1 MIGQDQVRIIRLNYY
16 KNFKAIISKGNVAKM
31 PRLLIE
37 VTLDR
42 IILEWRSNEDFW
54 CGEEETLNDTVE
66 GQSNGF
72 LTQHLFNNYLLS
84 NYHVIGLSKQDGQSL
99 TLEGLGVIHKPINS
113 KTFFWEMSDQNIWL
127 C

>member
-42 IILEWRSNEDFW
+42 IILE
-54 CGEEETLNDTVE
+54 
-66 GQSNGF
+66 
-72 LTQHLFNNYLLS
+72 
-84 NYHVIGLSKQDGQSL
+84 
-99 TLEGLGVIHKPINS
+99 
-113 KTFFWEMSDQNIWL
+113 
-127 C
+127 

>member
-1 MIGQDQVRIIRLNYY
+1 MKIFDVG
-16 KNFKAIISKGNVAKM
+16 
-31 PRLLIE
+31 
-37 VTLDR
+37 
-42 IILEWRSNEDFW
+42 
-54 CGEEETLNDTVE
+54 ETLNDTVE

-113 KTFFWEMSDQNIWL
+113 KTFFEK
-127 C
+127 